1 MFRRK
6 VYQDLLEWKRIDN
19 GSTALLLEGARRIG
33 KTTVV
38 EEFARNE
45 YRSYILVD
53 FSKDD
58 DPCKDLFSKSY
69 TNLDDL
75 FKRLQLNSGKMLYPK
90 ESAIIFDEVQLQ
102 PRARQMIKSLLED
115 GRYHYIETGSLI
127 TLKKIVRNIRLPSG
141 EHKIQMYPMDFE
153 EWLWANGIDQSETLR
168 ELVAAREPLGP
179 QTHAVMSERFR
190 TYLMVGG
197 MPQAVE
203 EFLNTNNFM
212 SAERRKREILDL
224 YRDDI
229 DKMSGA
235 QAMKIKT
242 IFESIPTLLSSHSS
256 TFSPGKVM
264 PGSRSRAFTEAIAWL
279 IEARYVNPCYLCSE
293 PSTIPGLTADRSK
306 VKLYLLDTGLLFTL
320 AFGKNT
326 PGLEHTFRDILDGK
340 MSVNG
345 GMFFENY
352 VAQQL
357 ATAGRDLFFHEFKV
371 GKKRFEIDF
380 LLSSARGIIPVEVKS
395 SSSVRHK
402 SLDEFRAVYGKRI
415 GDCIV
420 IHKKDTLYIDG
431 VTFLPAYLV
440 PFALVRTEREEALET
455 FRLAREAALKRCPN
469 GMTLDEINELI
480 DSVRKEKNN

>member
-6 VYQDLLEWKRIDN
+6 VYQELLEWKRQEN

-69 TNLDDL
+69 SSLDDL
-75 FKRLQLNSGKMLYPK
+75 FKRLQLNSGKVLYPN
-90 ESAIIFDEVQLQ
+90 ESVIIFDEIQMQ
-102 PRARQMIKSLLED
+102 PKARQMIKSLLED

-141 EHKIQMYPMDFE
+141 EHKVPMYPMDFE
-153 EWLWANGIDQSETLR
+153 EWLWACGINQSEVLK
-168 ELVAAREPLGP
+168 ELADAREPLGY

-197 MPQAVE
+197 MPQAVD
-203 EFLNTNNFM
+203 EFLKTNNFM
-212 SAERRKREILDL
+212 LAERRKREILDL

-229 DKMSGA
+229 EKMSGA
-235 QAMKIKT
+235 QSLKIKT
-242 IFESIPTLLSSHSS
+242 IFEAIPTLLSSHSS

-264 PGSRSRAFTEAIAWL
+264 PGSRSRAYTEAIAWL
-279 IEARYVNPCYLCSE
+279 IEARYVNPCYNCTE
-293 PSTIPGLTADRSK
+293 PGYITGLTADRSK

-320 AFGKNT
+320 AFGKNV
-326 PGLEHTFRDILDGK
+326 PGMEQTFRDILDGK

-357 ATAGRDLFFHEFKV
+357 ATASRDLFFHEFKV
-371 GKKRFEIDF
+371 GKKKYEIDF
-380 LLSSARGIIPVEVKS
+380 LLSSAKGIIPVEVKS
-395 SSSVRHK
+395 SSAVRHK
-402 SLDEFRAVYGKRI
+402 SLDEFRSIYGKKI
-415 GDCIV
+415 GDSIIV
-420 IHKKDTLYIDG
+420 HKKDMMRIGGITCI
-431 VTFLPAYLV
+431 PAYMV
-440 PFALVRTEREEALET
+440 PFILVQTEREESLEL
-455 FRLAREAALKRCPN
+455 FRSTRERCLKEYPD
-469 GMTLDEINELI
+469 GMTPDEINKLI
-480 DSVRKEKNN
+480 AEARVEKK